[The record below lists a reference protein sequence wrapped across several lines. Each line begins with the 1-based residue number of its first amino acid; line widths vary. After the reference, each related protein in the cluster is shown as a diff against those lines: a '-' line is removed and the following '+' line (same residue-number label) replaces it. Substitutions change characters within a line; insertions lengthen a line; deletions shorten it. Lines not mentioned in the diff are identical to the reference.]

1 MASTRQE
8 MIAMAI
14 ATSIGPAVAEVAAC
28 LSQDAR
34 VRKILLFG
42 SRAAG
47 TDRPDSDIDVLV
59 VCEGSPGKFE
69 TIADLRER
77 LPWPREYSVDILV
90 MGERQFEVTKSVIGG
105 IAYPAH
111 KHGKVLYER
120 PAA

>member
-1 MASTRQE
+1 
-8 MIAMAI
+8 MAI
-14 ATSIGPAVAEVAAC
+14 NTPVGDAVAEVAAC

-42 SRAAG
+42 SRATG
-47 TDRPDSDIDVLV
+47 TDRADSDIDVLV
-59 VCEGSPGKFE
+59 VCEGNSGKFD

-90 MGERQFEVTKSVIGG
+90 MGERQFEETKSVTGG
-105 IAYPAH
+105 IAYPAS
-111 KHGKVLYER
+111 KYGKILYER

>member
-1 MASTRQE
+1 VAITTPIRH
-8 MIAMAI
+8 AI
-14 ATSIGPAVAEVAAC
+14 AEVTAC
-28 LSQDAR
+28 LSQDTR

-42 SRAAG
+42 SRATG
-47 TDRPDSDIDVLV
+47 TAQADSDIDVLV
-59 VCEGSPGKFE
+59 VCAGSPGKFKM
-69 TIADLRER
+69 IADLRER

-90 MGERQFEVTKSVIGG
+90 MGEHQFEATKSVIGG